1 MITNFQ
7 GKEKE
12 IKTLI
17 HEFGHHYNVED
28 HYGGSAK
35 STQEIDPTGE
45 LGYSRD
51 CIWGENK
58 ESDHVIDNYMICDG
72 CRRIIEDNIEKY
84 NH

>member
-1 MITNFQ
+1 MITNTE
-7 GKEKE
+7 GKQKE

-35 STQEIDPTGE
+35 TTQEIDPTGE
-45 LGYSRD
+45 LGYSED

-58 ESDHVIDNYMICDG
+58 EHGSVLSNYTMCDG
-72 CRRIIEDNIEKY
+72 CKRIIENNIGKY